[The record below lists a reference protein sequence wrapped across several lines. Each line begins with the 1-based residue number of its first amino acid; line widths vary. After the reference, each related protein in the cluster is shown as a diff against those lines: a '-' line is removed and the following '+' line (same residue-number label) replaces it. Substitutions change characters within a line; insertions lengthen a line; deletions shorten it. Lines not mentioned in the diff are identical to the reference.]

1 MKRNL
6 LTLILALALLLS
18 ACELLPDTGEKP
30 REVSEQSIWAMD
42 TQMDLRLYGDED
54 GAVMTDLTLLLNEL
68 SLDLS
73 ANADSGALSEL
84 NSTGR
89 SENPR
94 LAALAE
100 AGLRISARTGGA
112 LDLTLLPVSRRWG
125 FVDQAYLKQTP
136 ALPAAE
142 ELEALRPGLG
152 MEKLSV
158 ADGVVTLS
166 DGAVLDLGSLGKGYA
181 ADLCRERMEEAKLS
195 GILSLGGNIQTV
207 GKKPDGTDWTV
218 AILDPDD
225 PGSYL
230 LTMTVTGTK
239 SVVTSGD
246 YQRFFERD
254 GTRYCHILNPETLSP
269 ARNGLRMVTI
279 VADEGFLADG
289 LSTALFVMGLERG
302 IEFWRAGNDFEA
314 IWLTEDGTVTVTE
327 GLEDRISYKNAEVV
341 RR

>member
-1 MKRNL
+1 MKQMIALLTAMILL
-6 LTLILALALLLS
+6 LTLP
-18 ACELLPDTGEKP
+18 ACGAQPARTARD
-30 REVSEQSIWAMD
+30 REVFAMD
-42 TQMDLRLYGDED
+42 TVMELRVYDSSDAVLDEMD
-54 GAVMTDLTLLLNEL
+54 A
-68 SLDLS
+68 
-73 ANADSGALSEL
+73 A
-84 NSTGR
+84 
-89 SENPR
+89 
-94 LAALAE
+94 LAALSRELNAE
-100 AGLRISARTGGA
+100 DDNGGLYALNRAGGGENAAIADLVRRAAALSARTGGA
-112 LDLTLLPVSRRWG
+112 LDVSLHRASLAWG
-125 FVDQAYLKQTP
+125 FPSKHYTIPTEADLTELAGHCGMRLVACEGDRITLQNG
-136 ALPAAE
+136 AE
-142 ELEALRPGLG
+142 
-152 MEKLSV
+152 
-158 ADGVVTLS
+158 
-166 DGAVLDLGSLGKGYA
+166 LDLGAIAKGYA
-181 ADLCRERMEEAKLS
+181 ADRCRAILERAGVS

-254 GTRYCHILNPETLSP
+254 GVRYCHILNPETLSP

>member
-1 MKRNL
+1 MKQMIALLTAMILL
-6 LTLILALALLLS
+6 LTLP
-18 ACELLPDTGEKP
+18 ACGAQPARTARD
-30 REVSEQSIWAMD
+30 REVFAMD
-42 TQMDLRLYGDED
+42 TVMELRVYDSSDAVLDEMD
-54 GAVMTDLTLLLNEL
+54 A
-68 SLDLS
+68 
-73 ANADSGALSEL
+73 A
-84 NSTGR
+84 
-89 SENPR
+89 
-94 LAALAE
+94 LAALSRELNAE
-100 AGLRISARTGGA
+100 DDSGGLYALNRAGGGENAALADLVRRAAALSARTGGA
-112 LDLTLLPVSRRWG
+112 LDVSLHLASLAWG
-125 FVDQAYLKQTP
+125 FPSKRYSIPTEADLTELANHCGMRLVACAGDRITLQNG
-136 ALPAAE
+136 AE
-142 ELEALRPGLG
+142 
-152 MEKLSV
+152 
-158 ADGVVTLS
+158 
-166 DGAVLDLGSLGKGYA
+166 LDLGAIAKGYA
-181 ADLCRERMEEAKLS
+181 ADRCRAILERAGVS

-254 GTRYCHILNPETLSP
+254 GARYCHILNPETLSP

>member
-1 MKRNL
+1 MKQMIALLTAMILL
-6 LTLILALALLLS
+6 LTLP
-18 ACELLPDTGEKP
+18 ACGAQPARTARD
-30 REVSEQSIWAMD
+30 REVFAMD
-42 TQMDLRLYGDED
+42 TVMELRVYDSSDAVLDEMD
-54 GAVMTDLTLLLNEL
+54 A
-68 SLDLS
+68 
-73 ANADSGALSEL
+73 A
-84 NSTGR
+84 
-89 SENPR
+89 
-94 LAALAE
+94 LAALSRELNAE
-100 AGLRISARTGGA
+100 DDNGGLYALNRAGGGENAAIADLVRRAAALSARTGGA
-112 LDLTLLPVSRRWG
+112 LDVSLHRASLAWG
-125 FVDQAYLKQTP
+125 FPSKRYTIPTEADLTELAGHCGMRLVACEGDRITLQNG
-136 ALPAAE
+136 AE
-142 ELEALRPGLG
+142 
-152 MEKLSV
+152 
-158 ADGVVTLS
+158 
-166 DGAVLDLGSLGKGYA
+166 LDLGAIAKGYA
-181 ADLCRERMEEAKLS
+181 ADRCRAILERAGVS

-254 GTRYCHILNPETLSP
+254 GARYCHILNPETLSP

-327 GLEDRISYKNAEVV
+327 GLEDQISYKNAEVV

>member
-6 LTLILALALLLS
+6 LTLIMALALLLS

-54 GAVMTDLTLLLNEL
+54 GAVMTDLTRLLNEL

-125 FVDQAYLKQTP
+125 FVDQAYLKQTT

-207 GKKPDGTDWTV
+207 GVKPDGSDWIIGV
-218 AILDPDD
+218 QDPEDA
-225 PGSYL
+225 GRYA
-230 LTMTVTGTK
+230 LTLRLTGTK
-239 SVVTSGD
+239 AAVTSGD
-246 YQRFFERD
+246 YQRYYMVD
-254 GTRYCHILNPETLSP
+254 GLRYCHILDPETLSP
-269 ARNGLRMVTI
+269 VRGSLRAVTV
-279 VADEGFLADG
+279 VADEGLEADG
-289 LSTALFVMGLERG
+289 LSTALFVMGREAG
-302 IEFWRAGNDFEA
+302 EAFWREQGGFEA
-314 IWLTEDGTVTVTE
+314 VWIEDGGKILVTP
-327 GLEDRISYKNAEVV
+327 GLSDRIVDGSFEVIEP
-341 RR
+341 

>member
-1 MKRNL
+1 MKQMIALLTAMILL
-6 LTLILALALLLS
+6 LTLP
-18 ACELLPDTGEKP
+18 ACGAQPARTARD
-30 REVSEQSIWAMD
+30 REVFAMD
-42 TQMDLRLYGDED
+42 TVMELRVYDSSDAVLDEMD
-54 GAVMTDLTLLLNEL
+54 A
-68 SLDLS
+68 
-73 ANADSGALSEL
+73 A
-84 NSTGR
+84 
-89 SENPR
+89 
-94 LAALAE
+94 LAALSRELNAE
-100 AGLRISARTGGA
+100 DDNGGLYALNRAGGGENAVLADLVRRAAALSARTGGA
-112 LDLTLLPVSRRWG
+112 MDVSLHLASLAWGFPSKRYSIPTEADLTELANHCGMRLVACEGDRITLQNG
-125 FVDQAYLKQTP
+125 
-136 ALPAAE
+136 AE
-142 ELEALRPGLG
+142 
-152 MEKLSV
+152 
-158 ADGVVTLS
+158 
-166 DGAVLDLGSLGKGYA
+166 LDLGAVAKGYA
-181 ADLCRERMEEAKLS
+181 ADRCRAILERAGVS

-254 GTRYCHILNPETLSP
+254 GARYCHILNPETLSP

-314 IWLTEDGTVTVTE
+314 VWLTEDGTVTVTE

>member
-1 MKRNL
+1 MKQMIALLTAMILL
-6 LTLILALALLLS
+6 LTLP
-18 ACELLPDTGEKP
+18 ACGAQPARTARD
-30 REVSEQSIWAMD
+30 REVFAMD
-42 TQMDLRLYGDED
+42 TVMELRVYDSSDAVLDEMD
-54 GAVMTDLTLLLNEL
+54 A
-68 SLDLS
+68 
-73 ANADSGALSEL
+73 A
-84 NSTGR
+84 
-89 SENPR
+89 
-94 LAALAE
+94 LAALSRELNAE
-100 AGLRISARTGGA
+100 DGSGGLYALNRAGGGENAAIADLVRRAAALSARTGGA
-112 LDLTLLPVSRRWG
+112 MDVSLHLASLAWGFPSKRYSIPTEADLTELANHCGMRLVACEGDRITLQNG
-125 FVDQAYLKQTP
+125 
-136 ALPAAE
+136 AE
-142 ELEALRPGLG
+142 
-152 MEKLSV
+152 
-158 ADGVVTLS
+158 
-166 DGAVLDLGSLGKGYA
+166 LDLGAVAKGYA
-181 ADLCRERMEEAKLS
+181 ADRCRAILERAGVS

-254 GTRYCHILNPETLSP
+254 GARYCHILNPETLSP

-314 IWLTEDGTVTVTE
+314 VWLTEDGTVTVTE

>member
-1 MKRNL
+1 MKQMIAL
-6 LTLILALALLLS
+6 LTAMILLLTMP
-18 ACELLPDTGEKP
+18 ACGAQPARTARD
-30 REVSEQSIWAMD
+30 REVFAMD
-42 TQMDLRLYGDED
+42 TVMELRVYDSSDAVLDEMD
-54 GAVMTDLTLLLNEL
+54 A
-68 SLDLS
+68 
-73 ANADSGALSEL
+73 A
-84 NSTGR
+84 
-89 SENPR
+89 
-94 LAALAE
+94 LAALSRELNAE
-100 AGLRISARTGGA
+100 DGSGGLYALNRAGGGENAAIADLVRRAAALSARTGGA
-112 LDLTLLPVSRRWG
+112 LDVSLHRASLAWG
-125 FVDQAYLKQTP
+125 FPSKRYTIPTEADLTELAGHCGMRLVACEGDRITLQNG
-136 ALPAAE
+136 AE
-142 ELEALRPGLG
+142 
-152 MEKLSV
+152 
-158 ADGVVTLS
+158 
-166 DGAVLDLGSLGKGYA
+166 LDLGAIAKGYA
-181 ADLCRERMEEAKLS
+181 ADRCRAILERAGVS

-254 GTRYCHILNPETLSP
+254 GARYCHILNPETLSP

>member
-1 MKRNL
+1 MKQMIALLTAMILL
-6 LTLILALALLLS
+6 LTLP
-18 ACELLPDTGEKP
+18 ACGAQPARTARD
-30 REVSEQSIWAMD
+30 REVFAMD
-42 TQMDLRLYGDED
+42 TVMELRVYDSSDAVLDEMD
-54 GAVMTDLTLLLNEL
+54 A
-68 SLDLS
+68 
-73 ANADSGALSEL
+73 A
-84 NSTGR
+84 
-89 SENPR
+89 
-94 LAALAE
+94 LAALSRELNAE
-100 AGLRISARTGGA
+100 DGSGGLYALNRAGGGENAAIADLVRRAAALSARTGGA
-112 LDLTLLPVSRRWG
+112 LDVSLHRASLAWG
-125 FVDQAYLKQTP
+125 FPSKHYTIPTEADLTELANHCGMRLVACEGDRITLQNG
-136 ALPAAE
+136 AE
-142 ELEALRPGLG
+142 
-152 MEKLSV
+152 
-158 ADGVVTLS
+158 
-166 DGAVLDLGSLGKGYA
+166 LDLGAIAKGYA
-181 ADLCRERMEEAKLS
+181 ADRCRAILERAGVS

-254 GTRYCHILNPETLSP
+254 GARYCHILNPETLSP

>member
-1 MKRNL
+1 MKQMIALLTAMILL
-6 LTLILALALLLS
+6 LTLP
-18 ACELLPDTGEKP
+18 ACGAQPARTARD
-30 REVSEQSIWAMD
+30 REVFAMD
-42 TQMDLRLYGDED
+42 TVMELRVYDSSDAVLDEMD
-54 GAVMTDLTLLLNEL
+54 A
-68 SLDLS
+68 
-73 ANADSGALSEL
+73 A
-84 NSTGR
+84 
-89 SENPR
+89 
-94 LAALAE
+94 LAALSRELNAE
-100 AGLRISARTGGA
+100 DDNGGLYALNRAGGGENAAIADLVRRAAALSARTGGA
-112 LDLTLLPVSRRWG
+112 LDVSLHRASLAWG
-125 FVDQAYLKQTP
+125 FPSKHYTIPTEADLTELAGHCGMRLVACEGDRITLQNG
-136 ALPAAE
+136 AE
-142 ELEALRPGLG
+142 
-152 MEKLSV
+152 
-158 ADGVVTLS
+158 
-166 DGAVLDLGSLGKGYA
+166 LDLGAIAKGYA
-181 ADLCRERMEEAKLS
+181 ADRCRAILERAGVS

-254 GTRYCHILNPETLSP
+254 GARYCHILNPETLSP

-314 IWLTEDGTVTVTE
+314 VWLTEDGTVTVTE

>member
-1 MKRNL
+1 MKQMIALLTAMILL
-6 LTLILALALLLS
+6 LTLT
-18 ACELLPDTGEKP
+18 ACGAQPARTARD
-30 REVSEQSIWAMD
+30 REVFAMD
-42 TQMDLRLYGDED
+42 TVMELRVYDSSDAVLDEMD
-54 GAVMTDLTLLLNEL
+54 A
-68 SLDLS
+68 
-73 ANADSGALSEL
+73 A
-84 NSTGR
+84 
-89 SENPR
+89 
-94 LAALAE
+94 LAALSRELNAE
-100 AGLRISARTGGA
+100 DDNGGLYALNRAGGGENAALADLVRRAAALSARTGGA
-112 LDLTLLPVSRRWG
+112 LDVSLHLASLAWG
-125 FVDQAYLKQTP
+125 FPSKRYSIPTEADLTELANHCGMRLVACAGDRITLQNG
-136 ALPAAE
+136 AE
-142 ELEALRPGLG
+142 
-152 MEKLSV
+152 
-158 ADGVVTLS
+158 
-166 DGAVLDLGSLGKGYA
+166 LDLGAVAKGYA
-181 ADLCRERMEEAKLS
+181 ADRCRAILERAGVS

-254 GTRYCHILNPETLSP
+254 GARYCHILNPETLSP

>member
-1 MKRNL
+1 MRL
-6 LTLILALALLLS
+6 V
-18 ACELLPDTGEKP
+18 ACEADRITL
-30 REVSEQSIWAMD
+30 QN
-42 TQMDLRLYGDED
+42 
-54 GAVMTDLTLLLNEL
+54 GAE
-68 SLDLS
+68 
-73 ANADSGALSEL
+73 
-84 NSTGR
+84 
-89 SENPR
+89 
-94 LAALAE
+94 
-100 AGLRISARTGGA
+100 
-112 LDLTLLPVSRRWG
+112 
-125 FVDQAYLKQTP
+125 
-136 ALPAAE
+136 
-142 ELEALRPGLG
+142 
-152 MEKLSV
+152 
-158 ADGVVTLS
+158 
-166 DGAVLDLGSLGKGYA
+166 LDLGAIAKGYA
-181 ADLCRERMEEAKLS
+181 ADCCRAILERAGVS

-207 GKKPDGTDWTV
+207 GKKPDGSDWTV
-218 AILDPDD
+218 AIQDPDD
-225 PGSYL
+225 PGRYL

-254 GTRYCHILNPETLSP
+254 GIRYCHILNPATLSP

>member
-1 MKRNL
+1 MKQMIALLTAMILL
-6 LTLILALALLLS
+6 LTLP
-18 ACELLPDTGEKP
+18 ACGAQPARTARD
-30 REVSEQSIWAMD
+30 REVFAMD
-42 TQMDLRLYGDED
+42 TVMELRVYDSSDAVLDEMD
-54 GAVMTDLTLLLNEL
+54 A
-68 SLDLS
+68 
-73 ANADSGALSEL
+73 A
-84 NSTGR
+84 
-89 SENPR
+89 
-94 LAALAE
+94 LAALSRELNAE
-100 AGLRISARTGGA
+100 DDNGGLYALNRAGGGENAAIADLVRRAAALSARTGGA
-112 LDLTLLPVSRRWG
+112 LDVSLHRASLAWG
-125 FVDQAYLKQTP
+125 FPSKHYTIPTEADLTELAGHCGMRLVACEGDRITLQNG
-136 ALPAAE
+136 AE
-142 ELEALRPGLG
+142 
-152 MEKLSV
+152 
-158 ADGVVTLS
+158 
-166 DGAVLDLGSLGKGYA
+166 LDLGAIAKGYA
-181 ADLCRERMEEAKLS
+181 ADRCRAILERAGVS

-254 GTRYCHILNPETLSP
+254 GARYCHILNPETLSP

-314 IWLTEDGTVTVTE
+314 VWLTEDGTVTVTE
-327 GLEDRISYKNAEVV
+327 GLEDQISYKNAEVV

>member
-1 MKRNL
+1 MKQMIALLTAMILL
-6 LTLILALALLLS
+6 LTLP
-18 ACELLPDTGEKP
+18 ACGAQPARTARD
-30 REVSEQSIWAMD
+30 REVFAMD
-42 TQMDLRLYGDED
+42 TVMELRVYDSNDAVLDEMD
-54 GAVMTDLTLLLNEL
+54 A
-68 SLDLS
+68 
-73 ANADSGALSEL
+73 A
-84 NSTGR
+84 
-89 SENPR
+89 
-94 LAALAE
+94 LAALSRELSAE
-100 AGLRISARTGGA
+100 DDNGGLYALNRAGGGENAAIADLVRRAAALSARTGGA
-112 LDLTLLPVSRRWG
+112 LDVSLHLASLAWG
-125 FVDQAYLKQTP
+125 FPSKHYTIPTEADLTELAGHCGMRLVACEGDRITLQNG
-136 ALPAAE
+136 AE
-142 ELEALRPGLG
+142 
-152 MEKLSV
+152 
-158 ADGVVTLS
+158 
-166 DGAVLDLGSLGKGYA
+166 LDLGAIAKGYA
-181 ADLCRERMEEAKLS
+181 ADRCRAILERAGVS

-254 GTRYCHILNPETLSP
+254 GARYCHILNPETLSP

-314 IWLTEDGTVTVTE
+314 VWLTEDGTVTVTE

>member
-1 MKRNL
+1 MKQMIALLTAMILL
-6 LTLILALALLLS
+6 LTLP
-18 ACELLPDTGEKP
+18 ACGAQPARTARD
-30 REVSEQSIWAMD
+30 REVFAMD
-42 TQMDLRLYGDED
+42 TVMELRVYDSNDAVLDEMD
-54 GAVMTDLTLLLNEL
+54 A
-68 SLDLS
+68 
-73 ANADSGALSEL
+73 A
-84 NSTGR
+84 
-89 SENPR
+89 
-94 LAALAE
+94 LAALSRELSAE
-100 AGLRISARTGGA
+100 DDNGGLYALNRAGGGENAAIADLVRRAAALSARTGGA
-112 LDLTLLPVSRRWG
+112 LDVSLHLASLAWG
-125 FVDQAYLKQTP
+125 FPSKHYTIPTEADLTELAGHCGMRLVACEGDRITLQNG
-136 ALPAAE
+136 AE
-142 ELEALRPGLG
+142 
-152 MEKLSV
+152 
-158 ADGVVTLS
+158 
-166 DGAVLDLGSLGKGYA
+166 LDLGAIAKGYA
-181 ADLCRERMEEAKLS
+181 ADRCRAILERAGVS

-254 GTRYCHILNPETLSP
+254 GARYCHILNPETLSP

>member
-1 MKRNL
+1 MKQMIALLTAMILL
-6 LTLILALALLLS
+6 LTLP
-18 ACELLPDTGEKP
+18 ACGAQPARTARD
-30 REVSEQSIWAMD
+30 REVFAMD
-42 TQMDLRLYGDED
+42 TVMELRVYDSSDAVLDEMD
-54 GAVMTDLTLLLNEL
+54 A
-68 SLDLS
+68 
-73 ANADSGALSEL
+73 A
-84 NSTGR
+84 
-89 SENPR
+89 
-94 LAALAE
+94 LAALSRELNAE
-100 AGLRISARTGGA
+100 DGSGGLYALNRAGGGENAAIADLVRRAAALSARTGGA
-112 LDLTLLPVSRRWG
+112 LDVSLHRASLAWG
-125 FVDQAYLKQTP
+125 FPSKHYTIPTEADL
-136 ALPAAE
+136 AE
-142 ELEALRPGLG
+142 LANHCG
-152 MEKLSV
+152 MRLV
-158 ADGVVTLS
+158 ACEGDRITLQN
-166 DGAVLDLGSLGKGYA
+166 GAELDLGAIAKGYA
-181 ADLCRERMEEAKLS
+181 ADRCRAILERAGVS

-254 GTRYCHILNPETLSP
+254 GARYCHILNPETLSP

>member
-1 MKRNL
+1 MKQMIALLTAMILL
-6 LTLILALALLLS
+6 LTLP
-18 ACELLPDTGEKP
+18 ACGAQPARTARD
-30 REVSEQSIWAMD
+30 REVFAMD
-42 TQMDLRLYGDED
+42 TVMELRVYDSSDAVLDEMD
-54 GAVMTDLTLLLNEL
+54 A
-68 SLDLS
+68 
-73 ANADSGALSEL
+73 A
-84 NSTGR
+84 
-89 SENPR
+89 
-94 LAALAE
+94 LAALSRELNAE
-100 AGLRISARTGGA
+100 DDNGGLYALNRAGGGENAALADLVRRAAALSARTGGA
-112 LDLTLLPVSRRWG
+112 LDVSLHRASLAWG
-125 FVDQAYLKQTP
+125 FPSKHYTIPTEADL
-136 ALPAAE
+136 AE
-142 ELEALRPGLG
+142 LANHCG
-152 MEKLSV
+152 MRLV
-158 ADGVVTLS
+158 ACEGDRITLQN
-166 DGAVLDLGSLGKGYA
+166 GAELDLGAIAKGYA
-181 ADLCRERMEEAKLS
+181 ADRCRAILERAGVS

-254 GTRYCHILNPETLSP
+254 GARYCHILDPATLSP

>member
-1 MKRNL
+1 MKQMIALLTAMILL
-6 LTLILALALLLS
+6 LTLP
-18 ACELLPDTGEKP
+18 ACGAQPARTARD
-30 REVSEQSIWAMD
+30 REVFAMD
-42 TQMDLRLYGDED
+42 TVMELRVYDSSDAVLDEMD
-54 GAVMTDLTLLLNEL
+54 A
-68 SLDLS
+68 
-73 ANADSGALSEL
+73 A
-84 NSTGR
+84 
-89 SENPR
+89 
-94 LAALAE
+94 LAALSRELNAE
-100 AGLRISARTGGA
+100 DGSGGLYALNRAGGGENAAIADLVRRAAALSARTGGA
-112 LDLTLLPVSRRWG
+112 LDVSLHRASLAWG
-125 FVDQAYLKQTP
+125 FPSKHYTIPTEADLTELAGHCGMRLVACEGDRITLQNG
-136 ALPAAE
+136 AE
-142 ELEALRPGLG
+142 
-152 MEKLSV
+152 
-158 ADGVVTLS
+158 
-166 DGAVLDLGSLGKGYA
+166 LDLGAIAKGYA
-181 ADLCRERMEEAKLS
+181 ADRCRAILERAGVS

-254 GTRYCHILNPETLSP
+254 GARYCHILNPETLSP

-314 IWLTEDGTVTVTE
+314 VWLTEDGTVTVTE

>member
-1 MKRNL
+1 MKQMIALLTAMILL
-6 LTLILALALLLS
+6 LTLT
-18 ACELLPDTGEKP
+18 ACGAQPARTARD
-30 REVSEQSIWAMD
+30 REVFAMD
-42 TQMDLRLYGDED
+42 TVMELRVYDSSDAVLDEMD
-54 GAVMTDLTLLLNEL
+54 A
-68 SLDLS
+68 
-73 ANADSGALSEL
+73 A
-84 NSTGR
+84 
-89 SENPR
+89 
-94 LAALAE
+94 LAALSRELNAE
-100 AGLRISARTGGA
+100 DDNGGLYALNRAGGGENAALADLVRRAAALSARTGGA
-112 LDLTLLPVSRRWG
+112 LDVSLHLASLAWG
-125 FVDQAYLKQTP
+125 FPSKHYTIPTEADLTELAGHCGMRLVACEGDRITLQNG
-136 ALPAAE
+136 AE
-142 ELEALRPGLG
+142 
-152 MEKLSV
+152 
-158 ADGVVTLS
+158 
-166 DGAVLDLGSLGKGYA
+166 LDLGAIAKGYA
-181 ADLCRERMEEAKLS
+181 ADRCRAILERAGVS

-246 YQRFFERD
+246 YQRFFEQD
-254 GTRYCHILNPETLSP
+254 GARYCHILNPETLSP

>member
-1 MKRNL
+1 MKQMLALLTAMILL
-6 LTLILALALLLS
+6 LTLP
-18 ACELLPDTGEKP
+18 ACGAQPARTARD
-30 REVSEQSIWAMD
+30 REVFAMD
-42 TQMDLRLYGDED
+42 TVMELRVYDSSDAVLDEMD
-54 GAVMTDLTLLLNEL
+54 A
-68 SLDLS
+68 
-73 ANADSGALSEL
+73 A
-84 NSTGR
+84 
-89 SENPR
+89 
-94 LAALAE
+94 LAALSRELSAE
-100 AGLRISARTGGA
+100 DDNGGLYALNRAGGGENAALADLVRRAAALSARTGGA
-112 LDLTLLPVSRRWG
+112 LDVSLHLASLAWG
-125 FVDQAYLKQTP
+125 FPSKRYSIPTEADLTELANHCGMRLVACEADRITLQNG
-136 ALPAAE
+136 AE
-142 ELEALRPGLG
+142 
-152 MEKLSV
+152 
-158 ADGVVTLS
+158 
-166 DGAVLDLGSLGKGYA
+166 LDLGAVAKGYA
-181 ADLCRERMEEAKLS
+181 ADRCRAIMERAGVS

-218 AILDPDD
+218 AIQDPDD

-254 GTRYCHILNPETLSP
+254 GVRYCHILNPETLSP

-314 IWLTEDGTVTVTE
+314 IWLTEDGTVNVTE

>member
-1 MKRNL
+1 MKQMIALLTAMILL
-6 LTLILALALLLS
+6 LTLP
-18 ACELLPDTGEKP
+18 ACGAQPARTARD
-30 REVSEQSIWAMD
+30 REVFAMD
-42 TQMDLRLYGDED
+42 TVMELRVYDSSDAVLDEMD
-54 GAVMTDLTLLLNEL
+54 A
-68 SLDLS
+68 
-73 ANADSGALSEL
+73 A
-84 NSTGR
+84 
-89 SENPR
+89 
-94 LAALAE
+94 LAALSRELNAE
-100 AGLRISARTGGA
+100 DDNGGLYALNRAGGGENAVLADLVRRAAALSARTGGA
-112 LDLTLLPVSRRWG
+112 MDVSLHLASLAWGFPSKRYSIPTEADLTELANHCGMRLVACEGDRITLQNG
-125 FVDQAYLKQTP
+125 
-136 ALPAAE
+136 AE
-142 ELEALRPGLG
+142 
-152 MEKLSV
+152 
-158 ADGVVTLS
+158 
-166 DGAVLDLGSLGKGYA
+166 LDLGAVAKGYA
-181 ADLCRERMEEAKLS
+181 ADRCRAILERAGVS

-254 GTRYCHILNPETLSP
+254 GARYCHILNPETLSP

>member
-1 MKRNL
+1 MKQMIALLTAMILL
-6 LTLILALALLLS
+6 LTLP
-18 ACELLPDTGEKP
+18 ACGAQPARTARD
-30 REVSEQSIWAMD
+30 REVFAMD
-42 TQMDLRLYGDED
+42 TVMELRVYDSSDAVLDEMD
-54 GAVMTDLTLLLNEL
+54 A
-68 SLDLS
+68 
-73 ANADSGALSEL
+73 A
-84 NSTGR
+84 
-89 SENPR
+89 
-94 LAALAE
+94 LAALSRELSAE
-100 AGLRISARTGGA
+100 DDNGGLYALNRAGGGENAAIADLVRRAAALSARTGGA
-112 LDLTLLPVSRRWG
+112 LDVSLHRASLAWG
-125 FVDQAYLKQTP
+125 FPSKHYTIPTEADLTELAGHCGMRLVACEGDRITLQNG
-136 ALPAAE
+136 AE
-142 ELEALRPGLG
+142 
-152 MEKLSV
+152 
-158 ADGVVTLS
+158 
-166 DGAVLDLGSLGKGYA
+166 LDLGAIAKGYA
-181 ADLCRERMEEAKLS
+181 ADRCRAILERAGVS

-254 GTRYCHILNPETLSP
+254 GARYCHILNPETLSP

>member
-1 MKRNL
+1 MKQMIALLTAMILL
-6 LTLILALALLLS
+6 LTLP
-18 ACELLPDTGEKP
+18 ACGAQPARTARD
-30 REVSEQSIWAMD
+30 REVFAMD
-42 TQMDLRLYGDED
+42 TVMELRVYDSSDAVLDEMD
-54 GAVMTDLTLLLNEL
+54 A
-68 SLDLS
+68 
-73 ANADSGALSEL
+73 A
-84 NSTGR
+84 
-89 SENPR
+89 
-94 LAALAE
+94 LAALSRELNAE
-100 AGLRISARTGGA
+100 DDNGGLYALNRAGGGENAAIADLVRRAAALSARTGGA
-112 LDLTLLPVSRRWG
+112 LDVSLHRASLAWG
-125 FVDQAYLKQTP
+125 FPSKHYTIPTEADLTELAGHCGMRLVACEGDRITLQNG
-136 ALPAAE
+136 AE
-142 ELEALRPGLG
+142 
-152 MEKLSV
+152 
-158 ADGVVTLS
+158 
-166 DGAVLDLGSLGKGYA
+166 LDLGAIAKGYA
-181 ADLCRERMEEAKLS
+181 ADRCRAILERAGVS

-254 GTRYCHILNPETLSP
+254 GARYCHILNPETLSP

>member
-1 MKRNL
+1 MKQMLALLTAMFLL
-6 LTLILALALLLS
+6 LTLP
-18 ACELLPDTGEKP
+18 ACGTQPARTARD
-30 REVSEQSIWAMD
+30 REVFAMD
-42 TQMDLRLYGDED
+42 TVMELRVYDSSDAVLDEMD
-54 GAVMTDLTLLLNEL
+54 A
-68 SLDLS
+68 
-73 ANADSGALSEL
+73 A
-84 NSTGR
+84 
-89 SENPR
+89 
-94 LAALAE
+94 LAALSRELNAE
-100 AGLRISARTGGA
+100 DDNGGLYALNRAGGGENAALADLVRRAAALSARTGGA
-112 LDLTLLPVSRRWG
+112 LDVSLHLASLAWG
-125 FVDQAYLKQTP
+125 FPSKRYSIPTEADLTELANHCGMRLVACAGDRITLQNG
-136 ALPAAE
+136 AE
-142 ELEALRPGLG
+142 
-152 MEKLSV
+152 
-158 ADGVVTLS
+158 
-166 DGAVLDLGSLGKGYA
+166 LDLGAVAKGYA
-181 ADLCRERMEEAKLS
+181 ADRCRAILERAGVS

-207 GKKPDGTDWTV
+207 GKKPDGSDWTV
-218 AILDPDD
+218 AIQDPDD

-254 GTRYCHILNPETLSP
+254 GARYCHILNPETLSP

>member
-1 MKRNL
+1 MKQMLALLTAMFLL
-6 LTLILALALLLS
+6 LTLP
-18 ACELLPDTGEKP
+18 ACGTQPARTARD
-30 REVSEQSIWAMD
+30 REVFAMD
-42 TQMDLRLYGDED
+42 TVMELRVYDSSDAVLDEMD
-54 GAVMTDLTLLLNEL
+54 A
-68 SLDLS
+68 
-73 ANADSGALSEL
+73 A
-84 NSTGR
+84 
-89 SENPR
+89 
-94 LAALAE
+94 LAALSRELNAE
-100 AGLRISARTGGA
+100 DDNGGLYALNRAGGGENAALADLVRRAAALSARTGGA
-112 LDLTLLPVSRRWG
+112 LDISLHLASLAWG
-125 FVDQAYLKQTP
+125 FPSKRYSIPTEADLTELANHCGMRLVACAGDRITLQNG
-136 ALPAAE
+136 AE
-142 ELEALRPGLG
+142 
-152 MEKLSV
+152 
-158 ADGVVTLS
+158 
-166 DGAVLDLGSLGKGYA
+166 LDLGAVAKGYA
-181 ADLCRERMEEAKLS
+181 ADRCRAILERAGVS

-207 GKKPDGTDWTV
+207 GKKPDGSDWTV
-218 AILDPDD
+218 AIQDPDD

-254 GTRYCHILNPETLSP
+254 GARYCHILNPETLSP

>member
-1 MKRNL
+1 MKQMIALLTAMILL
-6 LTLILALALLLS
+6 LTLP
-18 ACELLPDTGEKP
+18 ACGAQPARTARD
-30 REVSEQSIWAMD
+30 REVFAMD
-42 TQMDLRLYGDED
+42 TVMELRVYDSSDAVLDEMD
-54 GAVMTDLTLLLNEL
+54 A
-68 SLDLS
+68 
-73 ANADSGALSEL
+73 A
-84 NSTGR
+84 
-89 SENPR
+89 
-94 LAALAE
+94 LAALSRELNAE
-100 AGLRISARTGGA
+100 DGSGGLYALNRAGGGENAAIADLVRRAAALSARTGGA
-112 LDLTLLPVSRRWG
+112 LDVSLHRASLAWG
-125 FVDQAYLKQTP
+125 FPSKRYTIPTEADLTELAGHCGMRLVACEGDRITLQNG
-136 ALPAAE
+136 AE
-142 ELEALRPGLG
+142 
-152 MEKLSV
+152 
-158 ADGVVTLS
+158 
-166 DGAVLDLGSLGKGYA
+166 LDLGAIAKGYA
-181 ADLCRERMEEAKLS
+181 ADRCRAILERAGVS

-254 GTRYCHILNPETLSP
+254 GARYCHILNPETLSP

>member
-1 MKRNL
+1 MKQMIALLTAMILL
-6 LTLILALALLLS
+6 LTLP
-18 ACELLPDTGEKP
+18 ACGAQPARTARD
-30 REVSEQSIWAMD
+30 REVFAMD
-42 TQMDLRLYGDED
+42 TVMELRVYDSSDAVLDEMD
-54 GAVMTDLTLLLNEL
+54 A
-68 SLDLS
+68 
-73 ANADSGALSEL
+73 A
-84 NSTGR
+84 
-89 SENPR
+89 
-94 LAALAE
+94 LAALSRELNAE
-100 AGLRISARTGGA
+100 DDNGGLYALNRAGGGENAAIADLVRRAAALSARTGGA
-112 LDLTLLPVSRRWG
+112 LDVSLHLASLAWG
-125 FVDQAYLKQTP
+125 FPSKRYSIPTEADLTELANHCGMRLVACEGDRITLQNG
-136 ALPAAE
+136 AE
-142 ELEALRPGLG
+142 
-152 MEKLSV
+152 
-158 ADGVVTLS
+158 
-166 DGAVLDLGSLGKGYA
+166 LDLGAVAKGYA
-181 ADLCRERMEEAKLS
+181 ADRCRAILERAGVS

-254 GTRYCHILNPETLSP
+254 GARYCHILNPETLSP

-314 IWLTEDGTVTVTE
+314 VWLTEDGTVTVTE

>member
-1 MKRNL
+1 MKQMIALLTAMILL
-6 LTLILALALLLS
+6 LTLP
-18 ACELLPDTGEKP
+18 ACGAQPARTARD
-30 REVSEQSIWAMD
+30 REVFAMD
-42 TQMDLRLYGDED
+42 TVMELRVYDSSDAVLDEMD
-54 GAVMTDLTLLLNEL
+54 A
-68 SLDLS
+68 
-73 ANADSGALSEL
+73 A
-84 NSTGR
+84 
-89 SENPR
+89 
-94 LAALAE
+94 LAALSRELNAE
-100 AGLRISARTGGA
+100 DDNGGLYALNRAGGGENAAIADLVRRAAALSARTGGA
-112 LDLTLLPVSRRWG
+112 LDVSLHRASLAWG
-125 FVDQAYLKQTP
+125 FPSKHYTIPTEADLTELAGHCGMRLVACEGDRITLQNG
-136 ALPAAE
+136 AE
-142 ELEALRPGLG
+142 
-152 MEKLSV
+152 
-158 ADGVVTLS
+158 
-166 DGAVLDLGSLGKGYA
+166 LDLGAIAKGYA
-181 ADLCRERMEEAKLS
+181 ADRCRAILERAGVS

-254 GTRYCHILNPETLSP
+254 GARYCHILNPETLSP

-327 GLEDRISYKNAEVV
+327 GLEDQISYKNAEVV

>member
-1 MKRNL
+1 MKQMIALLTAMILL
-6 LTLILALALLLS
+6 LTLP
-18 ACELLPDTGEKP
+18 ACGAQPARTARD
-30 REVSEQSIWAMD
+30 REVFAMD
-42 TQMDLRLYGDED
+42 TVMELRVYDSSDAVLDEMD
-54 GAVMTDLTLLLNEL
+54 A
-68 SLDLS
+68 
-73 ANADSGALSEL
+73 A
-84 NSTGR
+84 
-89 SENPR
+89 
-94 LAALAE
+94 LAALSRELNAE
-100 AGLRISARTGGA
+100 DDNGGLYALNRAGGGENAALADLVRRAAALSARTGGA
-112 LDLTLLPVSRRWG
+112 MDVSLHLASLAWGFPSKRYSIPTEADLTELANHCGMRLVACEGDRITLQNG
-125 FVDQAYLKQTP
+125 
-136 ALPAAE
+136 AE
-142 ELEALRPGLG
+142 
-152 MEKLSV
+152 
-158 ADGVVTLS
+158 
-166 DGAVLDLGSLGKGYA
+166 LDLGAVAKGYA
-181 ADLCRERMEEAKLS
+181 ADRCRAILERAGVS

-254 GTRYCHILNPETLSP
+254 GARYCHILNPETLSP

>member
-1 MKRNL
+1 MKQMIALLTAMILL
-6 LTLILALALLLS
+6 LTLP
-18 ACELLPDTGEKP
+18 ACGAQPARTARD
-30 REVSEQSIWAMD
+30 REVFAMD
-42 TQMDLRLYGDED
+42 TVMELRVYDSSDAVLDEMD
-54 GAVMTDLTLLLNEL
+54 A
-68 SLDLS
+68 
-73 ANADSGALSEL
+73 A
-84 NSTGR
+84 
-89 SENPR
+89 
-94 LAALAE
+94 LAALSRELNAE
-100 AGLRISARTGGA
+100 DDNGGLYALNRAGGGENAALADLVRRAAALSARTGGA
-112 LDLTLLPVSRRWG
+112 LDVSLHLASLAWG
-125 FVDQAYLKQTP
+125 FPSKRYSIPTEADLTELANHCGMRLVACAGDRITLQNG
-136 ALPAAE
+136 AE
-142 ELEALRPGLG
+142 
-152 MEKLSV
+152 
-158 ADGVVTLS
+158 
-166 DGAVLDLGSLGKGYA
+166 LDLGAVAKGYA
-181 ADLCRERMEEAKLS
+181 ADRCRAILERAGVS

-207 GKKPDGTDWTV
+207 GKKPDGSDWTV
-218 AILDPDD
+218 AIQDPDD

-254 GTRYCHILNPETLSP
+254 GARYCHILNPETLSP

>member
-1 MKRNL
+1 MKQMIALLTAMILL
-6 LTLILALALLLS
+6 LTLP
-18 ACELLPDTGEKP
+18 ACGAQPARTARD
-30 REVSEQSIWAMD
+30 REVFAMD
-42 TQMDLRLYGDED
+42 TVMELRVYDSSDAVLDEMD
-54 GAVMTDLTLLLNEL
+54 A
-68 SLDLS
+68 
-73 ANADSGALSEL
+73 A
-84 NSTGR
+84 
-89 SENPR
+89 
-94 LAALAE
+94 LAALSRELNAE
-100 AGLRISARTGGA
+100 DDNGGLYALNRAGGGENAAIADLVRRAAALSARTGGA
-112 LDLTLLPVSRRWG
+112 LDVSLHRASLAWG
-125 FVDQAYLKQTP
+125 FPSKHYTIPTEADLTELAGHCGMRLVACEGDRITLQNG
-136 ALPAAE
+136 AE
-142 ELEALRPGLG
+142 
-152 MEKLSV
+152 
-158 ADGVVTLS
+158 
-166 DGAVLDLGSLGKGYA
+166 LDLGAIAKGYA
-181 ADLCRERMEEAKLS
+181 ADRCRAILERAGVS

-254 GTRYCHILNPETLSP
+254 GARYCHILDPATLSP

>member
-1 MKRNL
+1 MKQMIALLTAMILL
-6 LTLILALALLLS
+6 LTLP
-18 ACELLPDTGEKP
+18 ACGAQPARTARD
-30 REVSEQSIWAMD
+30 REVFAMD
-42 TQMDLRLYGDED
+42 TVMELRVYDSSDAVLDEMD
-54 GAVMTDLTLLLNEL
+54 A
-68 SLDLS
+68 
-73 ANADSGALSEL
+73 A
-84 NSTGR
+84 
-89 SENPR
+89 
-94 LAALAE
+94 LAALSRELNAE
-100 AGLRISARTGGA
+100 DGSGGLYALNRAGGGENAAIADLVRRAAALSARTGGA
-112 LDLTLLPVSRRWG
+112 LDVSLHRASLAWG
-125 FVDQAYLKQTP
+125 FPSKHYTIPTEADLTELAGHCGMRLVACEGDRITLQNG
-136 ALPAAE
+136 AE
-142 ELEALRPGLG
+142 
-152 MEKLSV
+152 
-158 ADGVVTLS
+158 
-166 DGAVLDLGSLGKGYA
+166 LDLGAIAKGYA
-181 ADLCRERMEEAKLS
+181 ADRCRAILERAGVS

-254 GTRYCHILNPETLSP
+254 GARYCHILNPETLSP

>member
-1 MKRNL
+1 MKQMIALLTAMILL
-6 LTLILALALLLS
+6 LTLP
-18 ACELLPDTGEKP
+18 ACGAQPARTARD
-30 REVSEQSIWAMD
+30 REVFAMD
-42 TQMDLRLYGDED
+42 TVMELRVYDSNDAVLDEMD
-54 GAVMTDLTLLLNEL
+54 A
-68 SLDLS
+68 
-73 ANADSGALSEL
+73 A
-84 NSTGR
+84 
-89 SENPR
+89 
-94 LAALAE
+94 LAALSRELNAE
-100 AGLRISARTGGA
+100 DDNGGLYALNRAGGGENAAIADLVRRAAALSARTGGA
-112 LDLTLLPVSRRWG
+112 LDVSLHLASLAWG
-125 FVDQAYLKQTP
+125 FPSKHYTIPTEADLTELAGHCGMRLVACEGDRITLQNG
-136 ALPAAE
+136 AE
-142 ELEALRPGLG
+142 
-152 MEKLSV
+152 
-158 ADGVVTLS
+158 
-166 DGAVLDLGSLGKGYA
+166 LDLGAIAKGYA
-181 ADLCRERMEEAKLS
+181 ADRCRAILERAGVS

-254 GTRYCHILNPETLSP
+254 GARYCHILNPETLSP

>member
-1 MKRNL
+1 MKQMIALLTAMILL
-6 LTLILALALLLS
+6 LTLP
-18 ACELLPDTGEKP
+18 ACGAQPARTARD
-30 REVSEQSIWAMD
+30 REVFAMD
-42 TQMDLRLYGDED
+42 TVMELRVYDSSDAVLDEMD
-54 GAVMTDLTLLLNEL
+54 A
-68 SLDLS
+68 
-73 ANADSGALSEL
+73 A
-84 NSTGR
+84 
-89 SENPR
+89 
-94 LAALAE
+94 LAALSRELNAE
-100 AGLRISARTGGA
+100 DDSGGLYALNRAGGGENAAIADLVRRAAALSARTGGA
-112 LDLTLLPVSRRWG
+112 LDVSLHRASLAWG
-125 FVDQAYLKQTP
+125 FPSKHYTIPTEADLTELAGHCGMRLVACEGDRITLQNG
-136 ALPAAE
+136 AE
-142 ELEALRPGLG
+142 
-152 MEKLSV
+152 
-158 ADGVVTLS
+158 
-166 DGAVLDLGSLGKGYA
+166 LDLGAIAKGYA
-181 ADLCRERMEEAKLS
+181 ADRCRAILERAGVS

-254 GTRYCHILNPETLSP
+254 GARYCHILNPETLSP

>member
-1 MKRNL
+1 MKQMIALLTAMILL
-6 LTLILALALLLS
+6 LTLP
-18 ACELLPDTGEKP
+18 ACGAQPARTARD
-30 REVSEQSIWAMD
+30 REVFAMD
-42 TQMDLRLYGDED
+42 TVMELRVYDSSDAVLDEMD
-54 GAVMTDLTLLLNEL
+54 A
-68 SLDLS
+68 
-73 ANADSGALSEL
+73 A
-84 NSTGR
+84 
-89 SENPR
+89 
-94 LAALAE
+94 LAALSRELNAE
-100 AGLRISARTGGA
+100 DDSGGLYALNRAGGGENAALADLVRRAAALSARTGGA
-112 LDLTLLPVSRRWG
+112 LDVSLHLASLAWG
-125 FVDQAYLKQTP
+125 FPSKHYTIPTEADLTELANHCGMRLVACEGDRITLQNG
-136 ALPAAE
+136 AE
-142 ELEALRPGLG
+142 
-152 MEKLSV
+152 
-158 ADGVVTLS
+158 
-166 DGAVLDLGSLGKGYA
+166 LDLGAVAKGYA
-181 ADLCRERMEEAKLS
+181 ADRCRAILERAGVS

-254 GTRYCHILNPETLSP
+254 GARYCHILNPETLSP

>member
-1 MKRNL
+1 MKQMIALLTAMILL
-6 LTLILALALLLS
+6 LTLP
-18 ACELLPDTGEKP
+18 ACGAQPARTARD
-30 REVSEQSIWAMD
+30 REVFAMD
-42 TQMDLRLYGDED
+42 TVMELRVYDSSDAVLDEMD
-54 GAVMTDLTLLLNEL
+54 A
-68 SLDLS
+68 
-73 ANADSGALSEL
+73 A
-84 NSTGR
+84 
-89 SENPR
+89 
-94 LAALAE
+94 LAALSRELNAE
-100 AGLRISARTGGA
+100 DDNGGLYALNRAGGGENAAIADLVRRAAALSARTGGA
-112 LDLTLLPVSRRWG
+112 LDVSLHLASLAWG
-125 FVDQAYLKQTP
+125 FPSKRYSIPTEADLTELANHCGMRLVGCAGDRITLQNG
-136 ALPAAE
+136 AE
-142 ELEALRPGLG
+142 
-152 MEKLSV
+152 
-158 ADGVVTLS
+158 
-166 DGAVLDLGSLGKGYA
+166 LDLGAIAKGYA
-181 ADLCRERMEEAKLS
+181 ADCCRAILERAGVS

-218 AILDPDD
+218 AIQDPDD

-254 GTRYCHILNPETLSP
+254 GARYCHILNPETLSP